1 MDKFFKISERGSSIS
16 TEVIA
21 GITTFLTMAYIIFV
35 NPSILSFAGI
45 PDLEP
50 LGVPFTG
57 ALTATGIGAAVMCIA
72 MGIFANRPIALASGM
87 GLNAVVAFT
96 LIAGMGLPW
105 QTAMAVIFL
114 EGIIILVLVLVGLRE
129 AIMNAIPVDLRRA
142 IGVGIGLFIAFIGLK
157 SGELIVPN
165 DATVVALGD
174 FTQPVVWV
182 SLVGLVVTVA
192 LRALK
197 VKGDILLGIIAAT
210 IASLALGLSEF
221 PTAIFQAPD
230 FSTFAAPFQ
239 TVNGSMAITQIF
251 TPVLLLA
258 VFSILMTDFFDT
270 MGTLV
275 GVGEEAGFVDADG
288 NVEDVRPML
297 VVDSAAAAVGGF
309 MGASS
314 ITSYIESASGV
325 GDGGRTGLSVIVTG
339 LLFAAAVFFAPII
352 GIVTGAATAGALIF
366 VGYLMMMPVKN
377 IDWST
382 MEIAFPAFLII
393 VGIPLTYS
401 ITNGIGLGFVMF
413 IITMLAAGRV
423 KDIKPLM
430 WVASLAFLLVFL
442 QAPINALLG

>member
-35 NPSILSFAGI
+35 NPSILSLDGAPI
-45 PDLEP
+45 
-50 LGVPFTG
+50 GVPWG
-57 ALTATGIGAAVMCIA
+57 AALTATGVGAAVMCIA
-72 MGIFANRPIALASGM
+72 MGVFANRPIALASGM
-87 GLNAVVAFT
+87 GLNAVVAFG
-96 LIAGMGLPW
+96 LIGGMGLPW
-105 QTAMAVIFL
+105 QTAMAVIFA
-114 EGIIILVLVLVGLRE
+114 EGIIILILVLVGLRE

-142 IGVGIGLFIAFIGLK
+142 IGVGIGLFIALIGLK
-157 SGELIVPN
+157 SGGLVVPN
-165 DATVVALGD
+165 DATMVALGD
-174 FTQPVVWV
+174 FTQPTVWV
-182 SLVGLVVTVA
+182 ALTGLVVTVA
-192 LRALK
+192 LRLLK

-210 IASLALGLSEF
+210 IVSLALGLSEF
-221 PTAIFQAPD
+221 PTAILQAPD

-275 GVGEEAGFVDADG
+275 GVGEEAGFVDEDG

-297 VVDSAAAAVGGF
+297 IVDSAAAAVGGF

-339 LLFAAAVFFAPII
+339 LLFLAAVFFAPII
-352 GIVTGAATAGALIF
+352 GVVTGAATAGALIF

-377 IDWST
+377 IEWAA
-382 MEIAFPAFLII
+382 METAFPAFLII
-393 VGIPLTYS
+393 VGVPLTYS
-401 ITNGIGLGFVMF
+401 ITHGIGLGFVMF
-413 IITMLAAGRV
+413 IVTMLAAGRA

-430 WVASLAFLLVFL
+430 WVASLAFLAVFL
-442 QAPINALLG
+442 EKPISALLG